1 MFLVFYF
8 LNNIL
13 KVRICYIKIM
23 FALFR
28 YVFGIN
34 HSINPDINP
43 LLKQDIRHII
53 CTFLDIGS
61 SYRMKIIN
69 KELLE
74 DQLLYKDIF
83 DKSRMVALSFMKIR
97 NDCQIYR
104 YFKGTFFPIQLI
116 QLFPV
121 LPFDEV
127 YLGSTDYIDR
137 IHPKSLNKPIMVGV
151 DYWNRPFISIRY
163 KYQYKNK
170 KKMQQGKITVFQR
183 FSDNKEK
190 WVKCNTSGPLMNNE
204 AGGLFSDEN
213 KDLLIKNICRL
224 LSEKPI
230 QVKEYMY
237 DLQND
242 LDIKTYRISA
252 FLSES

>member
-1 MFLVFYF
+1 
-8 LNNIL
+8 
-13 KVRICYIKIM
+13 M

-34 HSINPDINP
+34 NTINHDINP

-61 SYRMKIIN
+61 SYRMRIIN

-74 DQLLYKDIF
+74 DQLIYKDIF
-83 DKSRMVALSFMKIR
+83 DKSRMVALSFVKIK
-97 NDCQIYR
+97 NDCQVYR

-137 IHPKSLNKPIMVGV
+137 IDPKSLNKPIMVGI
-151 DYWNRPFISIRY
+151 DHWRRPFISIRY
-163 KYQYKNK
+163 KYQYKIK
-170 KKMQQGKITVFQR
+170 KKCSKGK
-183 FSDNKEK
+183 
-190 WVKCNTSGPLMNNE
+190 
-204 AGGLFSDEN
+204 
-213 KDLLIKNICRL
+213 
-224 LSEKPI
+224 
-230 QVKEYMY
+230 
-237 DLQND
+237 
-242 LDIKTYRISA
+242 
-252 FLSES
+252 